1 MILFWFDSAVSCVAA
16 FFNFVCLIVIN
27 SKRIIDSNNV
37 CFKYWMAVGIF
48 NTKNLF
54 VFFTS
59 SIENNIRNLE
69 KKKSI
74 THTSIHERDEGDHM
88 RGVYT
93 FLITSKKLKKKKK
106 TSDEPK

>member
-1 MILFWFDSAVSCVAA
+1 
-16 FFNFVCLIVIN
+16 
-27 SKRIIDSNNV
+27 
-37 CFKYWMAVGIF
+37 MAVGIF

-106 TSDEPK
+106 LPMSQNKKIQNFGSEDIAIIFC

>member
-1 MILFWFDSAVSCVAA
+1 
-16 FFNFVCLIVIN
+16 
-27 SKRIIDSNNV
+27 
-37 CFKYWMAVGIF
+37 MAVGIF

-69 KKKSI
+69 KKKKYY
-74 THTSIHERDEGDHM
+74 THIDTRKRRGGSHERSIHILDYFKE
-88 RGVYT
+88 
-93 FLITSKKLKKKKK
+93 IKKKKK